1 MSQRIDQFCENLRV
15 KLTNIESDF
24 HDLKA
29 KIEAKG
35 QHVEQ
40 GVRSHLEN
48 VQKRIEQNRGKASA
62 SQVEVKE
69 WLEAR
74 KTATA
79 DRVADWKAKFETR
92 KLQNRADGAERYAEA
107 AIVVAPATVDEAE
120 RASLEAWLARHDAD
134 SEQAKKA

>member
-1 MSQRIDQFCENLRV
+1 
-15 KLTNIESDF
+15 
-24 HDLKA
+24 
-29 KIEAKG
+29 
-35 QHVEQ
+35 VEQ
-40 GVRSHLEN
+40 EVRSHLEN

-69 WLEAR
+69 ALEAR
-74 KTATA
+74 KPATA
-79 DRVADWKAKFETR
+79 DKIAEWKAQHETS
-92 KLQNRADGAERYAEA
+92 KLQSRADGAERYAEA